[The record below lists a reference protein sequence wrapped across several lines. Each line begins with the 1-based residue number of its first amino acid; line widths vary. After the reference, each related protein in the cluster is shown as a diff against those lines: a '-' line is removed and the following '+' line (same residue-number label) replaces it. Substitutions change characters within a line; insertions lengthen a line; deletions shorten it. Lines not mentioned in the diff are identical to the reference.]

1 MKGRVAVV
9 VKGYPRLSETFIA
22 QEILALERRGLDLL
36 IVSLRHPT
44 DGAIHDLHAA
54 IKAPVLYLPEYL
66 KDDPQRVRRG
76 RAVAQ
81 TLPGY
86 RAAEAIYRR
95 DLARDPTASRHRRWG
110 QAAVLAAELPADVSQ
125 LYVHFLH
132 TPASVTCYAA
142 TLRGLP
148 FAFSAHAKDIYTTPT
163 WELREKIAASRW
175 GVTCTAYNHHVL
187 SELADAP
194 GKVDLVYHGLDPA
207 PFDAPDRRGRG
218 GPFTILSVCRAV
230 EKKGLDD
237 VIHALARLPRDLDW
251 RFGHMGGGSLVPHLK
266 TLAARLGLADRVT
279 FTGTAP
285 RKTVVAALARA
296 DAFVLASRVAKN
308 GDRDGIPN
316 VLMEAMVMGLPV
328 VSTKVSAVPELVTPA
343 TGILVEPRD
352 RGALGEALARL
363 AADPS
368 LREAMGREGEARVKA
383 HFSPKPGID
392 RLIQRFEDSQT
403 ADLAA

>member
-1 MKGRVAVV
+1 MNGRIAVV

-44 DGAIHDLHAA
+44 DGATHDLHEA

-76 RAVAQ
+76 RAMAR
-81 TLPGY
+81 TMAGY

-95 DLARDPTASRHRRWG
+95 DFERDPSASRHRRWG
-110 QAAVLAAELPADVSQ
+110 QAAVLAAELPADITQ

-132 TPASVTCYAA
+132 TPASVTRYAA

-163 WELREKIAASRW
+163 WELREKIAASCW
-175 GVTCTAYNHHVL
+175 GVTCTAYNHRVL
-187 SELADAP
+187 SDLADDP

-207 PFDAPDRRGRG
+207 LFSAPDRAGRE

-237 VIHALARLPRDLDW
+237 VLHALAKLPRDLDW
-251 RFGHMGGGSLVPHLK
+251 RFEHVGGGSLVPGLK
-266 TLAARLGLADRVT
+266 ALAERLGLSERVA

-285 RKTVVAALARA
+285 RKGVVAALERA

-316 VLMEAMVMGLPV
+316 VLMEAMAMGLPV
-328 VSTKVSAVPELVTPA
+328 VSTSVSAVPELVTPA
-343 TGILVEPRD
+343 TGILAPPCD
-352 RGALGEALARL
+352 RNALGEALTRL
-363 AADPS
+363 AADRD
-368 LREAMGREGEARVKA
+368 LREAMGREGAARVRE

-392 RLIQRFEDSQT
+392 RLVQRFEEGQT